1 MIPMI
6 GSRIVNMKRFEGLLL
21 KPIKAVGAPHFT
33 HPGTRPPDGRSS
45 RRPLPIFL
53 FEAETRK
60 ALCPFTHG
68 ADDPLGEIRREPEAI
83 ASGNIEQVLASVGTQ
98 GTSRMKELSDAPDQ
112 TCVHQQRPN

>member
-1 MIPMI
+1 MDDR
-6 GSRIVNMKRFEGLLL
+6 G
-21 KPIKAVGAPHFT
+21 
-33 HPGTRPPDGRSS
+33 

-53 FEAETRK
+53 FEAGTRK

-83 ASGNIEQVLASVGTQ
+83 ASGNIEQVLASVGAQ

-112 TCVHQQRPN
+112 TFVHQQRPN